1 MVNVGK
7 RLGDSKKKKEVKQI
21 TFFNDPND
29 SVIPD
34 PIQQFDILTGV
45 EKEKKLRPKDVFED
59 YNEKSNKKKKKKK
72 GDDEK
77 QKHRSQKMEPLQERG
92 KKRGVDKK
100 KPKDEMRKG
109 KR

>member
-45 EKEKKLRPKDVFED
+45 EKEKKLRPK
-59 YNEKSNKKKKKKK
+59 
-72 GDDEK
+72 
-77 QKHRSQKMEPLQERG
+77 
-92 KKRGVDKK
+92 VDKK